1 MRAHDTKPPRKA
13 ACPGRPVSSILCRE
27 RNSGKLGPDFMDAK
41 SEKPVR
47 NGDGIGRGMLTS
59 LLGYHL
65 RRAQIA
71 VFQHFAASM
80 GAAAITPGQFGVLT
94 VIDSN
99 PGLSQTQLGNALG
112 IDRST
117 VVAVIDR
124 LESRGLVTRAVSPS
138 DRRSH
143 ALRLSDEGT
152 RLLHRVEEL
161 VRGHERH
168 IARDLSAEDKQRLI
182 DLLDRV
188 ARRD

>member
-1 MRAHDTKPPRKA
+1 MSPNRHAKQLVLAALFHPFSAARAKQQKA
-13 ACPGRPVSSILCRE
+13 RASV
-27 RNSGKLGPDFMDAK
+27 MDAK

-47 NGDGIGRGMLTS
+47 NGDDIGRGMLTS

-71 VFQHFAASM
+71 VFQHFAATM
-80 GAAAITPGQFGVLT
+80 GAVEITPGQFGVLT
-94 VIDSN
+94 VISSN
-99 PGLSQTQLGNALG
+99 PGLSQTALGNALG

-124 LESRGLVTRAVSPS
+124 LESRGLVVRAVSPS

-143 ALRLSDEGT
+143 ALRLSDEGA
-152 RLLHRVEEL
+152 RLLHQLEEL

-168 IARDLSAEDKQRLI
+168 IARGLSADDKQRLI
-182 DLLDRV
+182 ELLDRV